1 MTPKFRI
8 YDKLQRRYCEEDA
21 PLMLCMD
28 GCIFDRANEDWYEVG
43 ERYVVEF
50 STLLSDLNKTEIFE
64 GDKFNDDYNNDGG
77 YYVVEYDMQLSKFSV
92 NLYSYEMYHN
102 EGGGEE
108 FDRELSCVDRNIIDV
123 YDLGESVIIGTIH
136 DGKYKG
142 L

>member
-21 PLMLCMD
+21 PLMLCID

-50 STLLSDLNKTEIFE
+50 ELLWASSDGTFIYE
-64 GDKFNDDYNNDGG
+64 GDVISGTNPNDGEVYISSFYINPVSG
-77 YYVVEYDMQLSKFSV
+77 VRFSNHALSF
-92 NLYSYEMYHN
+92 
-102 EGGGEE
+102 
-108 FDRELSCVDRNIIDV
+108 ELSLYEYSTPTNIKIV
-123 YDLGESVIIGTIH
+123 GTIH
-136 DGKYKG
+136 DEKYKG

>member
-50 STLLSDLNKTEIFE
+50 ELSWASSDGTFIHE
-64 GDKFNDDYNNDGG
+64 GDVISGTNPNDGEVYISSFYINPVSG
-77 YYVVEYDMQLSKFSV
+77 IRFNNHALGF
-92 NLYSYEMYHN
+92 
-102 EGGGEE
+102 
-108 FDRELSCVDRNIIDV
+108 ELSLYDYSAPNNIK
-123 YDLGESVIIGTIH
+123 IIGTIH
-136 DGKYKG
+136 DEKYKG

>member
-1 MTPKFRI
+1 MTQKFRI

-50 STLLSDLNKTEIFE
+50 ELPWDSSDGTFIHE
-64 GDKFNDDYNNDGG
+64 GDVISGTNPNDG
-77 YYVVEYDMQLSKFSV
+77 E
-92 NLYSYEMYHN
+92 LYITSFYIDPVS
-102 EGGGEE
+102 GVR
-108 FDRELSCVDRNIIDV
+108 FDNHELSFELSLYEYSTPTNIK
-123 YDLGESVIIGTIH
+123 IIGTIH
-136 DGKYKG
+136 DEKYKN

>member
-50 STLLSDLNKTEIFE
+50 ELPWASSDGTFIHE
-64 GDKFNDDYNNDGG
+64 GDVISCTNPNDG
-77 YYVVEYDMQLSKFSV
+77 E
-92 NLYSYEMYHN
+92 LYITSFYIDPVS
-102 EGGGEE
+102 GVR
-108 FDRELSCVDRNIIDV
+108 FDNRELSFELSLYEYSTPINIK
-123 YDLGESVIIGTIH
+123 IIGTIH
-136 DGKYKG
+136 DEKYKG